1 MKVNK
6 QLDKLLEKEK
16 NKRAKR
22 DPYAFIEKK
31 KKKKTKTQQIVE
43 EQEQNKLNEFR
54 QKIFDRQTAR
64 YKKKLEDQLNQ
75 DLEQKL

>member
-31 KKKKTKTQQIVE
+31 KKKKTKT
-43 EQEQNKLNEFR
+43 
-54 QKIFDRQTAR
+54 
-64 YKKKLEDQLNQ
+64 
-75 DLEQKL
+75 